1 MGQTTKAQS
10 TARRGESESD
20 EKRKGGDGEQREE
33 GRKERYVPSV
43 LIGHLALDAN
53 PCLLADCRRI
63 KTFAFAFVCV
73 K

>member
-20 EKRKGGDGEQREE
+20 GKRKGGDGEQREK
-33 GRKERYVPSV
+33 GRKKRYVLSV

-53 PCLLADCRRI
+53 PCLIADCKRI
-63 KTFAFAFVCV
+63 ETFAFACV
-73 K
+73 E